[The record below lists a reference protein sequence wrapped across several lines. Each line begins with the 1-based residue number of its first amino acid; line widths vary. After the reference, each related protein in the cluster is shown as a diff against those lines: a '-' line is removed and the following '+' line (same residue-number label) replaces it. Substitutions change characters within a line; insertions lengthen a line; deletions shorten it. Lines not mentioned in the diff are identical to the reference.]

1 VRDNVSR
8 EQAWSIMV
16 HGATSAIQGR
26 LSRFL
31 ETVPGQTFLA
41 LSFNLVSLFAGGLM
55 ALFTPQFSVSPWIL
69 ALFPPVLTVRGGIGG
84 IFSGNLATMLHL
96 GLVEPRL
103 RDNTPSYYG
112 LVKSVMAITVVDALV
127 LGTVSFIFN
136 LASGNVSPG
145 MWHIFV
151 SVPTVACTLAVGF
164 SVPIT
169 SYIAI
174 ETYKKGLD
182 PDIIVYPILAS
193 MNDIIVT
200 AFYVAV
206 VSLILLGDPA
216 SMVLGAVF
224 VLILAAVAVLAYL
237 SRGDAFFRQTI
248 REGTTVVVLSSLFG
262 SVNGVVLSR
271 MSGTMERIPGLMA
284 MYPAIT
290 NALGNIGSIIGSQAT
305 TSMALGTARGFREEL
320 GDAGRKIAQVEAPA
334 ALMHVVFAFTAWLIT
349 GPGAPGVSL
358 ATLLAV
364 ALTANLLSFGVI
376 SVFALYSAHL
386 AFERGLNPDN
396 VVIPA
401 ITTASDSAA
410 TLALSPAVAA
420 ARLLGL

>member
-1 VRDNVSR
+1 
-8 EQAWSIMV
+8 MV

-31 ETVPGQTFLA
+31 ETAPGQTFLA

-136 LASGNVSPG
+136 LASGNASPG

-151 SVPTVACTLAVGF
+151 AVPTVACTLAVGF
-164 SVPIT
+164 SVPVT

-174 ETYKKGLD
+174 ETFKKGLD

-206 VSLILLGDPA
+206 VSLVLLGGPA
-216 SMVLGAVF
+216 SLGLGAVF
-224 VLILAAVAVLAYL
+224 VLILAAVVVLAYR

-248 REGTTVVVLSSLFG
+248 SEGTAVVVLSSLFG
-262 SVNGVVLSR
+262 SVNGVMLSR
-271 MSGTMERIPGLMA
+271 MSGTLERTPGLMA

-410 TLALSPAVAA
+410 TLALFPAVAA

>member
-136 LASGNVSPG
+136 LASGNASPG

-151 SVPTVACTLAVGF
+151 AVPTVACTLAVGF
-164 SVPIT
+164 SVPVT

-174 ETYKKGLD
+174 ETFKKGLD
-182 PDIIVYPILAS
+182 PDIIVYP
-193 MNDIIVT
+193 M
-200 AFYVAV
+200 
-206 VSLILLGDPA
+206 SLILLGGPA
-216 SMVLGAVF
+216 SLGLGAVF
-224 VLILAAVAVLAYL
+224 VLILAAVVVLAYR

-248 REGTTVVVLSSLFG
+248 SEGTAVVVLSSLFG
-262 SVNGVVLSR
+262 SVNGVMLSR
-271 MSGTMERIPGLMA
+271 MSGTLERTPGLMA

-410 TLALSPAVAA
+410 TLALFPAVAA

>member
-1 VRDNVSR
+1 VRDRVSR
-8 EQAWSIMV
+8 ERAWSVMV
-16 HGATSAIQGR
+16 NGATSAIQGR
-26 LSRFL
+26 LSQFF
-31 ETVPGQTFLA
+31 ETVPGQTLLA

-55 ALFTPQFSVSPWIL
+55 AVFTPLFSASPWIL

-96 GLVEPRL
+96 GLVKPRL

-112 LVKSVMAITVVDALV
+112 LVKSVMTITVVDTLI
-127 LGTVSFIFN
+127 LGSVSFLFN
-136 LASGNVSPG
+136 LASGTATFG

-174 ETYKKGLD
+174 MTYRRGLD

-200 AFYVAV
+200 AFYVTV
-206 VSLILLGDPA
+206 VSLVLMGGPAILG
-216 SMVLGAVF
+216 LGALF
-224 VLILAAVAVLAYL
+224 ALILAAVAVLAYR
-237 SRGDAFFRQTI
+237 SRGDTFFRQTI
-248 REGTTVVVLSSLFG
+248 REGTTVVVLGSLFG
-262 SVNGVVLSR
+262 SVNGVMLSR
-271 MSGTMERIPGLMA
+271 MSGTLERTPGLMA
-284 MYPAIT
+284 MYPALT

-305 TSMALGTARGFREEL
+305 TGMALGYARGFMEEL
-320 GDAGRKIAQVEAPA
+320 EDAGRSIAQVEAPA
-334 ALMHVVFAFTAWLIT
+334 AFMHLVFAFTAWLIT
-349 GPGAPGVSL
+349 GPGFPGVSL

-376 SVFALYSAHL
+376 SVLALYSAYL

-401 ITTASDSAA
+401 ITTASDTTA
-410 TLALSPAVAA
+410 TLALSPAVAI

>member
-1 VRDNVSR
+1 
-8 EQAWSIMV
+8 MV
-16 HGATSAIQGR
+16 NGATSAIQGR
-26 LSRFL
+26 LSHFL
-31 ETVPGQTFLA
+31 DTVPGQTLLA

-55 ALFTPQFSVSPWIL
+55 AVFTPQFSASPWIL

-96 GLVEPRL
+96 GLVKPRL
-103 RDNTPSYYG
+103 RENTPNYYG
-112 LVKSVMAITVVDALV
+112 LVKSVTTITVVDTLI
-127 LGTVSFIFN
+127 LGSVSFIFN
-136 LASGNVSPG
+136 LASGAATPG
-145 MWHIFV
+145 MWLIFL
-151 SVPTVACTLAVGF
+151 SVPTVACTLAVSF
-164 SVPIT
+164 SVPLT

-174 ETYKKGLD
+174 ETYRRGLD

-206 VSLILLGDPA
+206 VSLVLVGGPIFLG
-216 SMVLGAVF
+216 LGALF
-224 VLILAAVAVLAYL
+224 ALILAAVGYVTYR
-237 SRGDAFFRQTI
+237 SRGDTFFRQTL

-271 MSGTMERIPGLMA
+271 MSGTLERTPGLMA
-284 MYPAIT
+284 MYPALT
-290 NALGNIGSIIGSQAT
+290 NALGNIGSIIGSQT
-305 TSMALGTARGFREEL
+305 TTGMALGYARGFREEL
-320 GDAGRKIAQVEAPA
+320 RDAGRNIVQVEAPA

-349 GPGAPGVSL
+349 GPTVPGVSL
-358 ATLLAV
+358 AKLLAV
-364 ALTANLLSFGVI
+364 ALATNLLSFGVI

-401 ITTASDSAA
+401 ITTLSDTTA
-410 TLALSPAVAA
+410 TLALTPAVLAA
-420 ARLLGL
+420 KLLGL

>member
-1 VRDNVSR
+1 VRDNASR
-8 EQAWSIMV
+8 EQAWSVMV
-16 HGATSAIQGR
+16 HGATSAIKGR
-26 LSRFL
+26 LSRLL
-31 ETVPGQTFLA
+31 ETVPGQTLLA
-41 LSFNLVSLFAGGLM
+41 LSFNLISLFAGGLM
-55 ALFTPQFSVSPWIL
+55 AVYTPRFSVSPWIL

-127 LGTVSFIFN
+127 LGSVSFLFN
-136 LASGNVSPG
+136 LASGTATPG
-145 MWHIFV
+145 MWPIFV

-164 SVPIT
+164 SVPVT

-174 ETYKKGLD
+174 LTYRRGLD
-182 PDIIVYPILAS
+182 PDIVVYPILAS

-200 AFYVAV
+200 VFYVTV
-206 VSLILLGDPA
+206 VSLVLMGGTAYLALGT
-216 SMVLGAVF
+216 VF
-224 VLILAAVAVLAYL
+224 ALILAAVALLAHR
-237 SRGDAFFRQTI
+237 SRGDSFFRQTI

-271 MSGTMERIPGLMA
+271 MSGTLTRTPGLMA
-284 MYPAIT
+284 MYPALT

-305 TSMALGTARGFREEL
+305 TGMALGTARGFREEL
-320 GDAGRKIAQVEAPA
+320 EDAGREIAKVEAPA

-349 GPGAPGVSL
+349 GPGASL
-358 ATLLAV
+358 TTLLAV

-376 SVFALYSAHL
+376 SVFALYSAHQ

-401 ITTASDSAA
+401 ITTLSDSAA

-420 ARLLGL
+420 ARLLSL

>member
-1 VRDNVSR
+1 
-8 EQAWSIMV
+8 MV
-16 HGATSAIQGR
+16 NGATSALQGR
-26 LSRFL
+26 LSQFF
-31 ETVPGQTFLA
+31 ETVPGQTLLA
-41 LSFNLVSLFAGGLM
+41 LSFNLVSLLAGGLM
-55 ALFTPQFSVSPWIL
+55 AVFTPLFSASPWIL

-96 GLVEPRL
+96 GLVKPKL
-103 RDNTPSYYG
+103 RDNTPDYYG
-112 LVKSVMAITVVDALV
+112 LVKSVMTITVVDTLI
-127 LGTVSFIFN
+127 LGSVSFLFN
-136 LASGNVSPG
+136 LASGNATPS

-174 ETYKKGLD
+174 MTYRRGLD

-200 AFYVAV
+200 AFYVTV
-206 VSLILLGDPA
+206 VSLVLMGGPAILG
-216 SMVLGAVF
+216 LGALF
-224 VLILAAVAVLAYL
+224 ALILAAVAVLAYR
-237 SRGDAFFRQTI
+237 SRGDPFFRQTI
-248 REGTTVVVLSSLFG
+248 REGTTVVVLGSLFG
-262 SVNGVVLSR
+262 SVNGVMLSR
-271 MSGTMERIPGLMA
+271 MSGTLERTPGLMA
-284 MYPAIT
+284 MYPALT

-305 TSMALGTARGFREEL
+305 TGMALGYARGFREEL
-320 GDAGRKIAQVEAPA
+320 EDAGRNIAQVEAPA
-334 ALMHVVFAFTAWLIT
+334 AFMHLVFAFTAWLIT
-349 GPGAPGVSL
+349 GPGSPGVSL
-358 ATLLAV
+358 ATLLVV

-376 SVFALYSAHL
+376 SVFALYTAYL

-401 ITTASDSAA
+401 ITTASDTTA

-420 ARLLGL
+420 ARLLGI

>member
-1 VRDNVSR
+1 MRDNASR
-8 EQAWSIMV
+8 EQAWSVMV

-26 LSRFL
+26 LSRLL
-31 ETVPGQTFLA
+31 ETVPGQTLLA
-41 LSFNLVSLFAGGLM
+41 LSFNLISLFAGGLM
-55 ALFTPQFSVSPWIL
+55 AVYTPRFSVSPWIL

-127 LGTVSFIFN
+127 LGSVSFLFN
-136 LASGNVSPG
+136 LASGTATPG
-145 MWHIFV
+145 MWPIFV

-164 SVPIT
+164 SVPVT

-174 ETYKKGLD
+174 LTYRRGLD
-182 PDIIVYPILAS
+182 PDIVVYPILAS

-200 AFYVAV
+200 VFYVAV
-206 VSLILLGDPA
+206 VSLVLMGGTAYLG
-216 SMVLGAVF
+216 LGTVF
-224 VLILAAVAVLAYL
+224 ALILAAVALLAHR
-237 SRGDAFFRQTI
+237 SRGDSFFRQTI

-271 MSGTMERIPGLMA
+271 MSGTLTRTPGLMA
-284 MYPAIT
+284 MYPALT

-305 TSMALGTARGFREEL
+305 TGMALGTSRGFREEL
-320 GDAGRKIAQVEAPA
+320 EDAGREIAKVEAPA

-376 SVFALYSAHL
+376 SVFALYSAHQ

-401 ITTASDSAA
+401 ITTLSDSAA

>member
-1 VRDNVSR
+1 MRDNVSR
-8 EQAWSIMV
+8 EQAWSVMV

-26 LSRFL
+26 LSHFL

-55 ALFTPQFSVSPWIL
+55 ALFTPQFSASPWIL

-136 LASGNVSPG
+136 LASGNASPG
-145 MWHIFV
+145 IWHIFV

-164 SVPIT
+164 SVPVT

-174 ETYKKGLD
+174 ETYKRGLD

-206 VSLILLGDPA
+206 VSLILLGGPA

-248 REGTTVVVLSSLFG
+248 KEGTTVVVLSSLFG

-320 GDAGRKIAQVEAPA
+320 GDASRKIAQVEAPA

-410 TLALSPAVAA
+410 TLALSPAVAV

>member
-164 SVPIT
+164 SVPVT

-174 ETYKKGLD
+174 ETFKKGLD

-206 VSLILLGDPA
+206 VSLILLGGPA
-216 SMVLGAVF
+216 SLGLGAVF
-224 VLILAAVAVLAYL
+224 VLILAAVVVLAYR

-248 REGTTVVVLSSLFG
+248 SEGTAVVVLSSLFG
-262 SVNGVVLSR
+262 SVNGVMLSR
-271 MSGTMERIPGLMA
+271 MSGTLERIPGLMA

-358 ATLLAV
+358 TRLLAV

-410 TLALSPAVAA
+410 TLALFPAVAA

>member
-1 VRDNVSR
+1 VRDNASR
-8 EQAWSIMV
+8 EQAWSVMV
-16 HGATSAIQGR
+16 HGATSAVQGR

-31 ETVPGQTFLA
+31 ETVPGQTLLA

-55 ALFTPQFSVSPWIL
+55 AVFTPQFSVSPWIL

-84 IFSGNLATMLHL
+84 VFSGNLATMLHL
-96 GLVEPRL
+96 GLVKPRL
-103 RDNTPSYYG
+103 RDNTPDYYG
-112 LVKSVMAITVVDALV
+112 LVKSVMTITVVDALI
-127 LGTVSFIFN
+127 LGSVSFLFN
-136 LASGNVSPG
+136 LASGTATPG
-145 MWHIFV
+145 MWHVFI

-174 ETYKKGLD
+174 ETYRRGLD

-200 AFYVAV
+200 VFYVAV
-206 VSLILLGDPA
+206 VSLVLVGGPA
-216 SMVLGAVF
+216 SLGLGAVF
-224 VLILAAVAVLAYL
+224 TVIIATVAALALR
-237 SRGDAFFRQTI
+237 SRGDSFFRQTI

-262 SVNGVVLSR
+262 SVNGVMLSR
-271 MSGTMERIPGLMA
+271 MSGTLERTPGLMA
-284 MYPAIT
+284 MYPALT

-305 TSMALGTARGFREEL
+305 TGMALGISRGFREEL

-334 ALMHVVFAFTAWLIT
+334 AAMHLVFAFTAWLIT
-349 GPGAPGVSL
+349 GPGSPGVSL
-358 ATLLAV
+358 ATLSMV
-364 ALTANLLSFGVI
+364 ALTTNLLSFGVI
-376 SVFALYSAHL
+376 SVFALYSAHQ

-401 ITTASDSAA
+401 ITTASDTAA

>member
-1 VRDNVSR
+1 VRDNASR
-8 EQAWSIMV
+8 EQAWSVMV
-16 HGATSAIQGR
+16 HGATSAIKGR
-26 LSRFL
+26 LSRLL
-31 ETVPGQTFLA
+31 ETVPGQTLLA
-41 LSFNLVSLFAGGLM
+41 LSFNLISLFAGGLM
-55 ALFTPQFSVSPWIL
+55 AVYTPRFSVSPWIL

-127 LGTVSFIFN
+127 LGSVSFLFN
-136 LASGNVSPG
+136 LASGTATPG
-145 MWHIFV
+145 MWPIFV

-164 SVPIT
+164 SVPVT

-174 ETYKKGLD
+174 LTYRRGLD
-182 PDIIVYPILAS
+182 PDIVVYPILAS

-200 AFYVAV
+200 VFYVTV
-206 VSLILLGDPA
+206 VSLVLMGGTAYLALGT
-216 SMVLGAVF
+216 VF
-224 VLILAAVAVLAYL
+224 ALILAAVALLAHR
-237 SRGDAFFRQTI
+237 SRGDSFFRQTI

-271 MSGTMERIPGLMA
+271 MSGTLTHTPGLMA
-284 MYPAIT
+284 MYPALT

-305 TSMALGTARGFREEL
+305 TGMALGTSRGFREEL
-320 GDAGRKIAQVEAPA
+320 EDAGREIAKVEAPA
-334 ALMHVVFAFTAWLIT
+334 AFMHVIFAFTAWLIT

-376 SVFALYSAHL
+376 SVFALYSAHQ

-401 ITTASDSAA
+401 ITTLSDSAA